1 MKPVSV
7 AQVVTFLTA
16 VFFCVIVN
24 ADTSATQAWLMKM
37 QSANKQ
43 QNYIGTFIYR
53 HDAHLETMRI
63 VHRVRSGKVLER
75 IVSLNGPAREVVRD
89 NRIERIYL
97 PDKNIIQINSR
108 TKNENEFPALLTRSM
123 ENFQNHY
130 HVMLGGESRIADRM
144 VQMVIIKSR
153 DEYRYGYR
161 LWADKKTGLLLKAD
175 LVNMKGQS
183 LEQYMFTNI
192 RIGIAI
198 PATMLRP
205 RMSTRGV
212 KIKQQN
218 AHKIAPVTDMIWSV
232 RNLPKGFRLSAKMLG
247 ICPAHKTPVHHLV
260 YTDGLAAVSIF
271 IEKAGKNRKVIK
283 GLNQMGA
290 IHAYGK
296 MLNGYQITVV
306 GQVPAGTV
314 RQFGKS
320 IFSSQI
326 ARLPVSVR

>member
-7 AQVVTFLTA
+7 APAFTFLAA
-16 VFFCVIVN
+16 VFSCVIAN

-37 QSANKQ
+37 QYANKQ

-53 HDAHLETMRI
+53 HGTQMETMRI
-63 VHRVRSGKVLER
+63 VHRARAGKVLER
-75 IVSLNGPAREVVRD
+75 IVSLNGSAREVIRD
-89 NRIERIYL
+89 HRVERVYM
-97 PDKNIIQINSR
+97 PDKNMIQTSPR

-123 ENFQNHY
+123 ENFQKHY
-130 HVMLGGESRIADRM
+130 HVMLGGESRIADRT
-144 VQMVIIKSR
+144 VQMVVIKSR

-183 LEQYMFTNI
+183 LEQYMFTSI
-192 RIGIAI
+192 KIGVAI
-198 PATMLRP
+198 PANMLRP
-205 RMSTRGV
+205 RMSTRGA
-212 KIKQQN
+212 KIKQHG
-218 AHKIAPVTDMIWSV
+218 AHKQAPKASLNWSV
-232 RNLPKGFRLSAKMLG
+232 KNLPKGFRLSTKMLS
-247 ICPAHKTPVHHLV
+247 ICPTHNTPVHHLV
-260 YTDGLAAVSIF
+260 YTDGLAAISVF

-283 GLNQMGA
+283 GLNRMGA

-306 GQVPAGTV
+306 GQVPADTV

-326 ARLPVSVR
+326 AKSPVSSR

>member
-7 AQVVTFLTA
+7 AQAFTFLVA
-16 VFFCVIVN
+16 VFSCVIVN
-24 ADTSATQAWLMKM
+24 ADSSATQAWLMKM
-37 QSANKQ
+37 QYAHKQ
-43 QNYIGTFIYR
+43 KNYIGTFIYR
-53 HDAHLETMRI
+53 HGTQLETMRI

-75 IVSLNGPAREVVRD
+75 IISLNGSAREVIRD
-89 NRIERIYL
+89 HRVERVYM
-97 PDKNIIQINSR
+97 PDKNIIQISPR

-123 ENFQNHY
+123 KNFQKHY

-144 VQMVIIKSR
+144 VQMVIIKPR

-192 RIGIAI
+192 RIGVAI
-198 PATMLRP
+198 PASMLRP
-205 RMSTRGV
+205 RMSAKGA
-212 KIKQQN
+212 KIKQHD
-218 AHKIAPVTDMIWSV
+218 AHQQVPKANLNWSV
-232 RNLPKGFRLSAKMLG
+232 KSLPEGFRLSSRMLS
-247 ICPAHKTPVHHLV
+247 ICPTHNTPVQHLV
-260 YTDGLAAVSIF
+260 YTDGLAAISVF

-283 GLNQMGA
+283 GLNRMGA

-306 GQVPAGTV
+306 GQVPADTV
-314 RQFGKS
+314 RQFGKTIYAIQLAKS
-320 IFSSQI
+320 
-326 ARLPVSVR
+326 PVSSR